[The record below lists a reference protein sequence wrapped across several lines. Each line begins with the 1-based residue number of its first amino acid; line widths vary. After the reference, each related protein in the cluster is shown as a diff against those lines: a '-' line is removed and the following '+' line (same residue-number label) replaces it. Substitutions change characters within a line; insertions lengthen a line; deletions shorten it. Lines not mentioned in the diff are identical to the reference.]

1 MKPILKIVDTQQS
14 EAFQLM
20 KVQDPYFFPSWHFH
34 PELEIMLVQEGA
46 GIRFVGN
53 SMERFQ
59 AGDLVLYGSNIP
71 HLYRSDK
78 EYYQKDSPLIS
89 KATVI
94 YFKENFLGE
103 SFLQIPSIA
112 PIKKLLALSRRG
124 IKFKGKARE
133 KLQELIPQ
141 LEGQKNSI
149 GRIIDLLQI
158 LKIMAET
165 KEYDLLL
172 QTDFTK
178 QVSENEC
185 ERINKVYQFIIDH
198 YTENPSLEEVSDI
211 ANMSATA
218 FCRFFKSHTQKTYTQ
233 FLNDIKIDNACRLLL
248 DKKMSISQICFETG
262 FNNFTH
268 FNSQFKRIIG
278 ITPKQYQATHLN
290 R

>member
-1 MKPILKIVDTQQS
+1 M
-14 EAFQLM
+14 
-20 KVQDPYFFPSWHFH
+20 
-34 PELEIMLVQEGA
+34 
-46 GIRFVGN
+46 
-53 SMERFQ
+53 
-59 AGDLVLYGSNIP
+59 
-71 HLYRSDK
+71 
-78 EYYQKDSPLIS
+78 
-89 KATVI
+89 
-94 YFKENFLGE
+94 
-103 SFLQIPSIA
+103 A

-124 IKFKGKARE
+124 IKFKGNAKA
-133 KLQELIPQ
+133 KLQELIPG

-149 GRIIDLLQI
+149 GRIIDLLAI

-178 QVSENEC
+178 YVSENEC

-198 YTENPSLEEVSDI
+198 YTENPTLDEVSDI

-268 FNSQFKRIIG
+268 FNSQFKKIIG

>member
-59 AGDLVLYGSNIP
+59 AGDLVLYGSSIP

-124 IKFKGKARE
+124 IKFKGITRE

-141 LEGQKNSI
+141 LEWQKNSI

-178 QVSENEC
+178 YVSENEC